1 MDIIRSN
8 TSSQC
13 TDSKGPLTV
22 RLVLDPVHQRWI
34 LGKFAVRLVENLPKW
49 NVEADISDQPSP
61 TADINHWMSFLNY
74 PSGKLYSRNTL
85 FVTHVD
91 RPAKL
96 LVLKKHWKKVDVY
109 ICMSRMTVEELVRR
123 GIKREKLCYITPA
136 HDGLVTPRRITIG
149 ITSRTRADKAK
160 REDLLIK
167 LADMIR
173 LDAFRFEIIG
183 RGWEEV
189 IPHLEAAGATVRYY
203 PGTDDLEDYKIY
215 LERMPTFD
223 YYLYM
228 GFDEGSMGFLDALA
242 AGVPTIVT
250 PQGFH
255 LDINGGITHPFSN
268 AVQLSD
274 IFRKLAWERQ
284 RLIDSVSALTWDEYA
299 RQHAIVWRALLG
311 GRQSD
316 ISMLLHE
323 KDTYTTPLPRLSRMD
338 IFVNEVRFY
347 TNTNFR
353 VFYADLMMLA
363 ELYTG
368 VKVYSTAA
376 FRAAARFKR
385 FIMKRLFS
393 PTRSK
398 KKPI

>member
-1 MDIIRSN
+1 MDIMSN
-8 TSSQC
+8 ASSQY
-13 TDSKGPLTV
+13 TDSKVPLTV
-22 RLVLDPVHQRWI
+22 RLVLDPVNQRWI
-34 LGKFAVRLVENLPKW
+34 LGKFAVRLAENLPKW

-61 TADINHWMSFLNY
+61 TADINHWISFLSY
-74 PSGKLYSRNTL
+74 PSGKLCSRNTL
-85 FVTHVD
+85 FVSHVD

-203 PGTDDLEDYKIY
+203 PGTDDYVEDYKIN
-215 LERMPTFD
+215 LEHVATFD

-250 PQGFH
+250 PQGYH
-255 LDINGGITHPFSN
+255 LDINGGITHPFSD
-268 AVQLSD
+268 AVQLSG

-284 RLIDSVSALTWDEYA
+284 RLIDSVSGLTWNEYA
-299 RQHAIVWRALLG
+299 RQHAVVWRALLR

>member
-1 MDIIRSN
+1 M
-8 TSSQC
+8 
-13 TDSKGPLTV
+13 
-22 RLVLDPVHQRWI
+22 
-34 LGKFAVRLVENLPKW
+34 
-49 NVEADISDQPSP
+49 
-61 TADINHWMSFLNY
+61 
-74 PSGKLYSRNTL
+74 
-85 FVTHVD
+85 
-91 RPAKL
+91 
-96 LVLKKHWKKVDVY
+96 
-109 ICMSRMTVEELVRR
+109 
-123 GIKREKLCYITPA
+123 
-136 HDGLVTPRRITIG
+136 G
-149 ITSRTRADKAK
+149 ITSQVTPDKCK
-160 REDLLIK
+160 REDLLIRV
-167 LADMIR
+167 ADTIR
-173 LDAFRFEIIG
+173 LDAFHFEIIG
-183 RGWEEV
+183 RGWEEI

-203 PGTDDLEDYKIY
+203 PGTHDLEDYQIH
-215 LERMPTFD
+215 LERILTFD

-242 AGVPTIVT
+242 AGIPTIVT

-338 IFVNEVRFY
+338 VFVNEVRFY

-353 VFYADLMMLA
+353 AFYADVMRLV
-363 ELYTG
+363 EVYTG
-368 VKVYSTAA
+368 VKLYNTAA

-385 FIMKRLFS
+385 FMKRLFF
-393 PTRSK
+393 PTRSEK
-398 KKPI
+398 KRREAT